1 MTPALRWPVSVA
13 ALVCGGTMALGCN
26 VDLERMLDQKKAE
39 PFEASAVF
47 SDGKAMR
54 VPPAGTVAA
63 NRQLGPP
70 ELVSGRTREGS
81 YIDRIPVSIDAARLS
96 RGEQRF
102 QIFCRAC
109 HGALGDADSPVAAA
123 MELRKPVK
131 LLEPRIAALPA
142 GQVYRVISEG
152 FGLMPSYGTQL
163 AIEDRWAV
171 VAYVQALQLSQSAK
185 LAELP
190 EELQVEAE
198 PWLQ

>member
-1 MTPALRWPVSVA
+1 MTAWRRWRWAFAGP
-13 ALVCGGTMALGCN
+13 LLGCTGAFACN

-39 PFEASAVF
+39 PFEASTVF

-54 VPPAGTVAA
+54 MPPAGTVAYNA
-63 NRQLGPP
+63 RLGPS
-70 ELVSGRTREGS
+70 ELVSGLTREGR
-81 YIDRIPVSIDAARLS
+81 YVERIPISIDAARLG

-109 HGALGDADSPVAAA
+109 HGALGDAESPVADA
-123 MELRKPVK
+123 MELRKPVT
-131 LLEPRIAALPA
+131 LLDPHIVALPP
-142 GQVYRVISEG
+142 GQIYRVISEG
-152 FGLMPSYGTQL
+152 FGLMPSYAGQL

-190 EELQVEAE
+190 DELQVEAE

>member
-1 MTPALRWPVSVA
+1 MTAATRWPFGLSALALGCWLA
-13 ALVCGGTMALGCN
+13 AGCN

-47 SDGKAMR
+47 PDGKAMR
-54 VPPAGTVAA
+54 TPPAGTVATS
-63 NRQLGPP
+63 RRLGPP
-70 ELVSGRTREGS
+70 ELVSGFTREGH
-81 YIDRIPVSIDAARLS
+81 YVERIPVPVDAARLA

-109 HGALGDADSPVAAA
+109 HGALGDGESPVADA
-123 MELRKPVK
+123 MELRKPVT
-131 LLEPRIAALPA
+131 LLAPSIVALPA
-142 GQVYRVISEG
+142 GQIYRVISEG
-152 FGLMPSYGTQL
+152 FGLMPSYGAQL

-190 EELQVEAE
+190 DELQVEAE

>member
-1 MTPALRWPVSVA
+1 MTLALRGPRALA
-13 ALVCGGTMALGCN
+13 ALVFGCNVAWGCN

-54 VPPAGTVAA
+54 TPPAGTVATS
-63 NRQLGPP
+63 RRLGPP
-70 ELVSGRTREGS
+70 ELVSGLTREGR
-81 YIDRIPVSIDAARLS
+81 YLERIPIAIDAARLE
-96 RGEQRF
+96 RGEQRY

-109 HGALGDADSPVAAA
+109 HGAFGDANSPVAAA
-123 MELRKPVK
+123 MELRKPVT
-131 LLEPRIAALPA
+131 LLDPHIVALPA
-142 GQVYRVISEG
+142 GQLYRVINEG
-152 FGLMPSYGTQL
+152 FGLMPSYGAQL

-171 VAYVQALQLSQSAK
+171 VAYVQALQLSQSAR

-190 EELQVEAE
+190 DDLQVEAE